1 MSKYL
6 IKVQDH
12 KTGTVNRYYAENIV
26 SASSFMT
33 QVHIKHHGMDLH
45 PGGDYKIEILTD
57 YGQEE
62 NWENAEVQ
70 GPIETFPIMVKL
82 NA

>member
-6 IKVQDH
+6 IKVQYP
-12 KTGTVNRYYAENIV
+12 KTGTVNRFHAENIV

-33 QVHIKHHGMDLH
+33 RVHIKHHEMNLH

-62 NWENAEVQ
+62 NWDDTEVR
-70 GPIETFPIMVKL
+70 GPIETSPIMVKL

>member
-6 IKVQDH
+6 ITVKDN
-12 KTGTVNRYYAENIV
+12 KTGTVDDYYAENIV

-33 QVHIKHHGMDLH
+33 QVHIKHHGMNLH
-45 PGGDYKIEILTD
+45 PGRDYKIEILTD

-62 NWENAEVQ
+62 NWDNAEVQ
-70 GPIETFPIMVKL
+70 GPIETFPIMVKP